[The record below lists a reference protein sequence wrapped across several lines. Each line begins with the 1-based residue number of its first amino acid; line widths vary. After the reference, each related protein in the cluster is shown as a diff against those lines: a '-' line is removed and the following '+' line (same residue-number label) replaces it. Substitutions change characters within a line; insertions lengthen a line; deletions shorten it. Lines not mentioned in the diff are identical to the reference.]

1 MSLSDPVPP
10 PTSSLRVV
18 LFLVLLCPAF
28 MCLNTRGSSDM
39 LYWNTWADKVVRL
52 GPIKGYED
60 IRRDYP
66 PLASMTVG
74 AAYWLGSKWGL
85 DVTTSIKCA
94 LFLIYGV
101 SLLVFWKLTRHY
113 WATVL
118 AAAGLLVHAVALG
131 YLDIVYMSFLI
142 GALTAFAAERWL
154 LFAILYALTC
164 LVKWQP
170 LILAPFFAL
179 HLSRQYLLTPQ
190 WKNGVRLIA
199 KKVLLPVAI
208 ILGITL
214 FIFGIKPVGA
224 AFHMAF
230 RGEDHRALSLQALN
244 LPWVAT
250 HLIEWLMPNKFP
262 EAGRNM
268 GMASLDQGEAQPLLL
283 PSEGVH
289 ILTRLP
295 FILMYLFLLFRV
307 WRSGLSPWKTIMGAM
322 LGYFSYFML
331 ATGVHENHLFTAVVL
346 AMFLF
351 ARGQLRLEYP
361 VVLALIINANLLM
374 FYRLD
379 GAKLHEGDRAF
390 VRTLDPAL
398 LTAAANVIAYFC
410 IVWSVIKLLPA
421 REKSRDLSPLPSAE
435 GASEA
440 ALAQ

>member
-1 MSLSDPVPP
+1 MSLAAPDLPSASP
-10 PTSSLRVV
+10 LRML

-39 LYWNTWADKVVRL
+39 LYWNTWADKVVKL
-52 GPIKGYED
+52 GPVKGYED

-74 AAYWLGSKWGL
+74 AAYWLGSKYGL
-85 DVTTSIKCA
+85 DVTTSIKCV
-94 LFLIYGV
+94 LLVIYGV

-131 YLDIVYMSFLI
+131 YLDIVYMSFLV
-142 GALTAFAAERWL
+142 GALTAFVAERWL
-154 LFAILYALTC
+154 LFAVFYALTC

-179 HLSRQYLLTPQ
+179 HLWRQFLLTPQ
-190 WKNGVRLIA
+190 WRSGAVLIA
-199 KKVLLPVAI
+199 KQVLLPVAI

-250 HLIEWLMPNKFP
+250 HVIEWLMPDKFP

-295 FILMYLFLLFRV
+295 FMLMYLFLLFRV
-307 WRSGLSPWKTIMGAM
+307 WRSGLSPWKTLLGAM

-346 AMFLF
+346 AIFLF
-351 ARGQLRLEYP
+351 AHGQLRLEYP
-361 VVLALIINANLLM
+361 VLLALIINANLLM

-390 VRTLDPAL
+390 MRTLDPAL
-398 LTAAANVIAYFC
+398 LTAVANVITYFC
-410 IVWSVIKLLPA
+410 IVWSLVKLLPA
-421 REKSRDLSPLPSAE
+421 REKSPQRSPLPSSE